1 MAGQQGVN
9 NAWYGRELDVHAER
23 STDWLSRTI
32 PFNPV
37 RPDGRVI
44 SQDAARKLVDDRI
57 GEWRII
63 SLALAR
69 SQRAQ
74 AFGRRLD
81 QCMEEARKILDS
93 RDAGELR
100 NSEEAQAWVLTTERF
115 RCEASEHHHRC
126 FRLAEYI
133 VHLHSVFSVPGAAP
147 SSLPPMPEEIVHY
160 VGYERQ
166 QTSTAK

>member
-9 NAWYGRELDVHAER
+9 NAW
-23 STDWLSRTI
+23 TI

-57 GEWRII
+57 
-63 SLALAR
+63 
-69 SQRAQ
+69 

-81 QCMEEARKILDS
+81 QCMEEARRILDS